1 MAVDKGESVI
11 SYRLMTKADARGRE
25 AEEFEERQRERSTS
39 CLRVRE
45 SNFFGSAH
53 LNFVIIECDWPA

>member
-25 AEEFEERQRERSTS
+25 AEEFEERQRERTLVAS
-39 CLRVRE
+39 E
-45 SNFFGSAH
+45 
-53 LNFVIIECDWPA
+53 

>member
-45 SNFFGSAH
+45 SNCLWKCPFE
-53 LNFVIIECDWPA
+53 LCDH